1 MVKKTSSPKVVIEV
15 LDDHVN
21 DVIKALAAETNN
33 ALVDATPVDTGFARA
48 NWRVSLNKPASG
60 VLGAKNQRAAAA
72 AATLGRAQSTQAI
85 ALYDHNKHR
94 ELYISNNVDYI
105 GDKDAKGEKGLNAGS
120 SPQQRKPFFIQ
131 TTIYKTVSKIQKTFK
146 SVVRRVK

>member
-1 MVKKTSSPKVVIEV
+1 MAKKTSSPKVVIEV

-48 NWRVSLNKPASG
+48 NWRVNLNKAASG
-60 VLGAKNQRAAAA
+60 TLGSKDKAAAA
-72 AATLGRAQSTQAI
+72 SAATLSQSQSVRAV
-85 ALYDHNKHR
+85 ALFDHKKHNKIV
-94 ELYISNNVDYI
+94 ISNNVDYI
-105 GDKDAKGEKGLNAGS
+105 GMVDAEGKRGLNAGS
-120 SPQQRKPFFIQ
+120 SPQARPFFVQ
-131 TTIYKTVSKIQKTFK
+131 TAIYKTVAKVQNAFK

>member
-1 MVKKTSSPKVVIEV
+1 MVKKTSSPNVVIEV

-48 NWRVSLNKPASG
+48 NWRVNLNKPASG
-60 VLGAKNQRAAAA
+60 VLGAKNERAAAA
-72 AATLGRAQSTQAI
+72 AATLGSSQSTQAI
-85 ALYDHNKHR
+85 ASYDHKKHR

-105 GDKDAKGEKGLNAGS
+105 GMTDAKDEPGLNAGS

-131 TTIYKTVSKIQKTFK
+131 TTIYKTVSKVQKAFK
-146 SVVRRVK
+146 SVIRRIK